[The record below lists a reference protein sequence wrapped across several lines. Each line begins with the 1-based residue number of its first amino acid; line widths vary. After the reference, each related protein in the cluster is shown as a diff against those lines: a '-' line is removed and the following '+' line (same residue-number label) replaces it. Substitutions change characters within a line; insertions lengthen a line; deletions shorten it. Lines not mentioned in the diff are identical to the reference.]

1 MRLTDLLFE
10 GPYELGRNAPNI
22 STKEYPSLEGLKREN
37 FALGT
42 LDRYGETFH
51 FWLSTSHGTAKVTTP
66 HKDDIG
72 QDRQQTVVNI
82 SFQRMSFEL
91 PMNKPLQVHKVFTDS
106 DYRNRW
112 LAGALYI
119 VLARYGFSVVS
130 DYHQYNGGVALW
142 KKLATESEARKYV
155 VRVWSDETEDWVK
168 DNDGNPIQ
176 YNAANLQHDTIWNS
190 LAKMNESTTLLV
202 LSHQ

>member
-1 MRLTDLLFE
+1 MKIDQLFE
-10 GPYELGRNAPNI
+10 GPYEFRRDAPHI

-37 FALGT
+37 VALGT
-42 LDRYGETFH
+42 MDRYGETFY
-51 FWLSTSHGTAKVTTP
+51 FWLSKSHGTAKVTTP
-66 HKDDIG
+66 GKDDIG

-82 SFQRMSFEL
+82 SFQQL
-91 PMNKPLQVHKVFTDS
+91 PFDLPVSKPLQVYTVFTDS

-142 KKLATESEARKYV
+142 KKLATESGARKYV

-168 DNDGNPIQ
+168 DADGNPIQ
-176 YNAANLQHDTIWNS
+176 YNAANLQHEDVWNS
-190 LAKMNESTTLLV
+190 LAKRDEATTLLV